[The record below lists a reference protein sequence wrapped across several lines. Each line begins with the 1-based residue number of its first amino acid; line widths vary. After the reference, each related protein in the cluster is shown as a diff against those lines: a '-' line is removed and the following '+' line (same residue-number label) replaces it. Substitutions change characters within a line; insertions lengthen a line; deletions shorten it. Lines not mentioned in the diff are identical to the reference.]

1 MRDRGDSLMMGIEE
15 GILDGNRREGRN
27 SMKIQEHG
35 SFRLAGL
42 GGEAEEK
49 KRWVCG
55 WSDEMISL
63 GFSCIIC
70 CVCLPKP

>member
-15 GILDGNRREGRN
+15 GILKEIGGKEGI

-42 GGEAEEK
+42 SGEAEEK
-49 KRWVCG
+49 KRNGGWMCEWVVG
-55 WSDEMISL
+55 VM
-63 GFSCIIC
+63 
-70 CVCLPKP
+70 K